1 MAIANPITLAMD
13 ISHHQLAGKQKTQLF
28 LSFARHAHRGRL
40 NIRIRKL
47 SLSLLAWDAVFLR
60 ICAWAG

>member
-28 LSFARHAHRGRL
+28 LSSARHAHRDDLTFG
-40 NIRIRKL
+40 
-47 SLSLLAWDAVFLR
+47 
-60 ICAWAG
+60 